1 MGIFSS
7 PQSVATAPASSSRR
21 RSDGPGVS
29 IIAPDLTVT
38 GDLKADGVVRV
49 EGRVIGNLV
58 ADDQIL
64 LASGG
69 YVEGDVHARE
79 VVIAGEVRGRVTAT
93 GRLEIQSTAEVYGDV
108 VTPRLLIQEGGR
120 LNGGMRME
128 IPGVPV
134 TE

>member
-7 PQSVATAPASSSRR
+7 TQSVATAPSSTGRR
-21 RSDGPGVS
+21 RNEAPGVS
-29 IIAPDLTVT
+29 IIGPDLTVT
-38 GDLKADGVVRV
+38 GDLKADGVDRV
-49 EGRVIGNLV
+49 EGKVIGNV
-58 ADDQIL
+58 FADGQIL
-64 LASGG
+64 LAAGG

-108 VTPRLLIQEGGR
+108 VTPRLVIQEGGR

-128 IPGVPV
+128 VPGVPV
-134 TE
+134 A